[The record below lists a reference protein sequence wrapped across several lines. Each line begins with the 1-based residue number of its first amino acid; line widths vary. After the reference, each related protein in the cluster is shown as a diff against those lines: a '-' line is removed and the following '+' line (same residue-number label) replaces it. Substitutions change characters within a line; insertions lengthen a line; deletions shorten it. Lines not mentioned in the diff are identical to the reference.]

1 MMTVRR
7 FSGHCAWFA
16 KAGLLLA
23 SCHASAAP
31 VLGGEVLEA
40 LTAAEGA
47 WVETL
52 IEQSRDLLPYDEQIF
67 TEISPIQDAPDAIK
81 LPPDQV
87 LKD

>member
-1 MMTVRR
+1 MMMVRR
-7 FSGHCAWFA
+7 FSGPCGWFA
-16 KAGLLLA
+16 KAVLLLA
-23 SCHASAAP
+23 SCNASAAP
-31 VLGGEVLEA
+31 ILGSEVLEA

-52 IEQSRDLLPYDEQIF
+52 IEESRNLLPYDEQIF